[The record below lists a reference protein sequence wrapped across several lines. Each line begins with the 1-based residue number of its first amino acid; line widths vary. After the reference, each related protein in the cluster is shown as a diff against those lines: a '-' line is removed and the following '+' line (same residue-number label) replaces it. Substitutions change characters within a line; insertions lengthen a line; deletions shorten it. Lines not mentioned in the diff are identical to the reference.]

1 MPPLPGALEPRRSAA
16 PYIVWLLTLAS
27 VVSWR
32 RGVYFS
38 GGLDPVVVIK
48 AVVGLAALAAAA
60 WSFRRGQGRLRAGGR
75 TLAFLMVYVSV
86 SVLGAISDG
95 NVPASLILTV
105 RVVLIAVT
113 IVLLA
118 GTFPA
123 RTLLQSLLAMMA
135 LVGLCATVSGLE
147 TLGVE
152 GRIYGVFPPLN
163 PNEISLLCGLP
174 ALGVVHELSIGSMK
188 NRTGLPL
195 LAALLAAV
203 WMTGSRTG
211 LFAFA
216 VACVLILLHARRLRV
231 GAGLALIALVPTA
244 FFVVTETPLVSSILE
259 RGDAAGADLLTL
271 NARTIAWDTVLSTPP
286 ETWQRWV
293 GAGLS
298 VKQVAVEGQYWQ
310 DQVLDS
316 SWISALAQAG
326 VIGTAVLAAW
336 SLSAVLGSLSA
347 RGVRSI
353 TTPIL
358 AFILIRSFLENGLVD
373 SNVPFIVF
381 LTVSLLVERVRTTG
395 QAVGPEQKWGGS
407 GQPGPQ
413 VLHARVP
420 FQGGRYDR
428 R

>member
-1 MPPLPGALEPRRSAA
+1 MPRLPGAVAPRRSAL

-38 GGLDPVVVIK
+38 GGLDPVVVTK
-48 AVVGLAALAAAA
+48 AAVGLAALAAAA
-60 WSFRRGQGRLRAGGR
+60 WSFRRGQGRLRAGSR
-75 TLAFLMVYVSV
+75 TLALLMVYASI
-86 SVLGAISDG
+86 SILGAISDG
-95 NVPASLILTV
+95 NLPASLVLTV
-105 RVVLIAVT
+105 RVLLIAFSV
-113 IVLLA
+113 VLLA

-135 LVGLCATVSGLE
+135 LVGLCATASGLA
-147 TLGVE
+147 TIGAE

-174 ALGVVHELSIGSMK
+174 ALGVAHELSIGTLK
-188 NRTGLPL
+188 NRVGLPL
-195 LAALLAAV
+195 LVALLAAV

-216 VACVLILLHARRLRV
+216 VACVLILMHARRLRL
-231 GAGLALIALVPTA
+231 GAGLTLIALIPTA
-244 FFVVTETPLVSSILE
+244 FFVLTGTNLVPNILE
-259 RGDAAGADLLTL
+259 RGDAAGSDLLTL

-286 ETWQRWV
+286 DTWQRWV

-298 VKQVAVEGQYWQ
+298 VKQVTVEGQYWQ

-326 VIGTAVLAAW
+326 VIGTVVLAAW
-336 SLSAVLGSLSA
+336 SLSVVLGSLVA
-347 RGVRSI
+347 KDVRSL
-353 TTPIL
+353 TTPVL

-373 SNVPFIVF
+373 SSVPFMVF
-381 LTVSLLVERVRTTG
+381 LTVSLLVERVRTSSQNTG
-395 QAVGPEQKWGGS
+395 SAQYVGGS
-407 GQPGPQ
+407 GGPDTQ
-413 VLHARVP
+413 MPDSRVSS
-420 FQGGRYDR
+420 QGGRHVAR
-428 R
+428 

>member
-1 MPPLPGALEPRRSAA
+1 MPRLPGAVAPRRSAS

-38 GGLDPVVVIK
+38 GGLDPVVVTK
-48 AVVGLAALAAAA
+48 AAVGLAAVAAAA
-60 WSFRRGQGRLRAGGR
+60 WSFHRGKGRLRAGSR
-75 TLAFLMVYVSV
+75 TLAFLIAYASI
-86 SVLGAISDG
+86 SILGAISDG
-95 NVPASLILTV
+95 NLPASLVLTV
-105 RVVLIAVT
+105 RVLLIAFSV
-113 IVLLA
+113 VLLA

-135 LVGLCATVSGLE
+135 LVGLCATASGLA
-147 TLGVE
+147 TIGVE

-174 ALGVVHELSIGSMK
+174 ALGVAHELSIGTLK
-188 NRTGLPL
+188 NRVGLPL

-216 VACVLILLHARRLRV
+216 VACVLILMHARRLRL
-231 GAGLALIALVPTA
+231 GAGLTLIALIPTA
-244 FFVVTETPLVSSILE
+244 FFVLTGTKLVPNILE
-259 RGDAAGADLLTL
+259 RGDTAGADLLTL

-286 ETWQRWV
+286 DTWQRWV

-298 VKQVAVEGQYWQ
+298 VKQVTVQGQYWQ

-326 VIGTAVLAAW
+326 FIGTVILGVW
-336 SLSAVLGSLSA
+336 SLSVVLGSLSA
-347 RGVRSI
+347 KDVRSL
-353 TTPIL
+353 TTPVL

-373 SNVPFIVF
+373 SSVPFIVF
-381 LTVSLLVERVRTTG
+381 LTVSLLVERVRTSSQNIG
-395 QAVGPEQKWGGS
+395 SSQYVRGS
-407 GQPGPQ
+407 GGPGTQ
-413 VLHARVP
+413 VPDSRVSS
-420 FQGGRYDR
+420 QGGRHVAR
-428 R
+428 